1 MTDVDTDAIRAR
13 LEAATPGPW
22 AVGRH
27 AETLAGRG
35 CPSYCHNIHTE
46 EGEDVTRPCA
56 WIGGADATLI
66 AHAPADI
73 AALLD
78 EVERLQ
84 AHVAFRHRMD
94 AATGAGEGA
103 RTDGEPVTA
112 NPYSD
117 DDVCWACWDAGWHA
131 QDAVERLCDVAAAL
145 EQERLDGDS

>member
-1 MTDVDTDAIRAR
+1 MTGPSYDTEKAR
-13 LEAATPGPW
+13 EALEAAL
-22 AVGRH
+22 
-27 AETLAGRG
+27 AELLAE
-35 CPSYCHNIHTE
+35 NE
-46 EGEDVTRPCA
+46 
-56 WIGGADATLI
+56 L
-66 AHAPADI
+66 
-73 AALLD
+73 
-78 EVERLQ
+78 LQ
-84 AHVAFRHRMD
+84 AHVAEHHRMD